1 MYILLNI
8 TYFTCELRERTYD
21 EESNLLDEKPIDA
34 NEVETRKK
42 ITIVRNVIEAL
53 IQRAKSSNGGL
64 DFLVSNVMNIDASF
78 DQIIPSIVQG
88 TQEEYESK
96 QHLIHKYS
104 SSHNKI

>member
-1 MYILLNI
+1 
-8 TYFTCELRERTYD
+8 
-21 EESNLLDEKPIDA
+21 
-34 NEVETRKK
+34 
-42 ITIVRNVIEAL
+42 
-53 IQRAKSSNGGL
+53 
-64 DFLVSNVMNIDASF
+64 MNIDASF